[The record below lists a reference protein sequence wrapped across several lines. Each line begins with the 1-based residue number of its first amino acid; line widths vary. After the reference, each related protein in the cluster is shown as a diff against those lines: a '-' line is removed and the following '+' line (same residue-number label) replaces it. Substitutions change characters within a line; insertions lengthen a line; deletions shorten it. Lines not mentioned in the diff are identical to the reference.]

1 MGILKKLFLV
11 IFAALIVLVNG
22 MAYGS
27 TISVGDNK
35 IIINGSIYN
44 NSVVQS
50 IDIDQTVDISNY
62 KGIQNIY
69 VEQLYGSVEFREST
83 CNNIQLVLRGSSSC
97 QLYIET
103 YSAEDYLEICVKSE
117 EQNFSF
123 DGTLY
128 IYVPSDL
135 KPSVDLITVSGD
147 VLLYDENMAFSSLG
161 FQSTSGNVEILSSF
175 QSCIIETVSGN
186 IHLAPCAQK
195 NVQIVAYSISG
206 DIYIELTSFGN
217 CIFRCQTISGNI
229 VNNYTTSNSANG
241 FTAEVT
247 ASTVSGNVSIR

>member
-1 MGILKKLFLV
+1 MRILKKLFLV
-11 IFAALIVLVNG
+11 IFVALIVLVNG
-22 MAYGS
+22 LAS
-27 TISVGDNK
+27 ASSISVGGN
-35 IIINGSIYN
+35 IIVNGSIYN

-50 IDIDQTVDISNY
+50 ININQTVDISNY

-83 CNNIQLVLRGSSSC
+83 CNNIRLVLKGSSSC
-97 QLYIET
+97 QLYIDT
-103 YSAEDYLEICVKSE
+103 YVAEDYLEVCVSTEK
-117 EQNFSF
+117 QNFSF

-147 VLLYDENMAFSSLG
+147 VLLHDENMEFSSLG
-161 FQSTSGNVEILSSF
+161 FQSTSGNVEIHSAF
-175 QSCIIETVSGN
+175 QSCIVETVSGN
-186 IHLAPCAQK
+186 INLAPCVQK

-206 DIYIELTSFGN
+206 DISIELTSFGN
-217 CIFRCQTISGNI
+217 SVFKCQTISGNI
-229 VNNYTTSNSANG
+229 VNNYTTSSSDNG

-247 ASTVSGNVSIR
+247 ASTVSGNVLIR

>member
-11 IFAALIVLVNG
+11 IFVALIVLVNG
-22 MAYGS
+22 LAS
-27 TISVGDNK
+27 ASSISVGGN
-35 IIINGSIYN
+35 IIVNGSIYN

-50 IDIDQTVDISNY
+50 IDINQTVDISNY

-83 CNNIQLVLRGSSSC
+83 CNNIRLVLKGSSSC
-97 QLYIET
+97 QLYIDT
-103 YSAEDYLEICVKSE
+103 YVAEDYLEVCVSTEK
-117 EQNFSF
+117 QNFSF

-147 VLLYDENMAFSSLG
+147 VLLHDENMEFSSLG
-161 FQSTSGNVEILSSF
+161 FQSTSGNVEMHSAF
-175 QSCIIETVSGN
+175 QSCIVETVSGN
-186 IHLAPCAQK
+186 INLAPCVQK

-206 DIYIELTSFGN
+206 DISIELTSFGN
-217 CIFRCQTISGNI
+217 SVFKCQTISGNI
-229 VNNYTTSNSANG
+229 VNNYTTSSSDNG

-247 ASTVSGNVSIR
+247 ASTVSGNVLIR